1 MSEHVFM
8 RDMNTGKVGKYPYAF
23 LAIFPNLVEVSAE
36 EAECVDCW
44 KTPEPEP
51 VADVTF
57 DQPVEVRSRTRRSVT
72 LTDPD
77 EPKDN
82 NDGE

>member
-1 MSEHVFM
+1 MSEHVFL
-8 RDMNTGKVGKYPYAF
+8 RDMTTGKVDKYPHAF
-23 LAIFPNLVEVSAE
+23 LAIFPNLVEVSSE

-44 KTPEPEP
+44 KTPDPEP

-57 DQPVEVRSRTRRSVT
+57 DQPVVVKSRRSVT